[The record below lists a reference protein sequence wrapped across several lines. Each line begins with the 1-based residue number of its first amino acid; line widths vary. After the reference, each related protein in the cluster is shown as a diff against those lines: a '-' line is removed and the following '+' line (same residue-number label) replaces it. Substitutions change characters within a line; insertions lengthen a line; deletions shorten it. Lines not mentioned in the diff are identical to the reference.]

1 MHLLIVDTTGIQP
14 YIFGSNRLRENIG
27 ASHLVAQATGEWA
40 MALMPSPHN
49 INAQTGVLTDARLE
63 RDGLAA
69 EVIYAG
75 GGNFVALFR
84 DKDGAKEFTRK
95 LSRKALAEAP
105 NLQLVITH
113 QPFDWSKSLY
123 EEVQDTF
130 IKLAQEKRA
139 RALSAPLLGLSVTV
153 MCQST
158 GLPATEVTP
167 PIRDDKGYPAAAE
180 IHAKIAVATRK
191 GPQPSEADLR
201 LGRQIPPPDG
211 YDYPREFDDLGGTRG
226 EHSYIAVV
234 HADGN
239 GMGDRI
245 RRIGKG
251 QANRDYIMALRRFS
265 GELEKSS
272 EEALKKTLEQLA
284 IPIKRDGGSL
294 ILHKN
299 DAGKLLAKVELKK
312 QAGGGSHYLPFR
324 PIVFGGDDVTFVC
337 DGRLGLS
344 LAVEYLKQ
352 FEAHTAELPDGKG
365 KATACAGVA
374 IVKTHYPFARAYSL
388 AEGLCNE
395 AKKYLRRESLGGS
408 GLDWHFALSGLSE
421 DIGGIRR
428 REYKDNTLTLR
439 PVTLGDN
446 AKDSSRAWDVV
457 RGGITSFQG
466 ERWAGRRNKVKAL
479 RDALR
484 ESEGGSAV
492 ERFLTIFDVKEK
504 LPDLGLGDDCK
515 SKGWYGGRCAY
526 FDAVE
531 MLDWFIPL

>member
-180 IHAKIAVATRK
+180 IHAKIA
-191 GPQPSEADLR
+191 
-201 LGRQIPPPDG
+201 
-211 YDYPREFDDLGGTRG
+211 
-226 EHSYIAVV
+226 
-234 HADGN
+234 
-239 GMGDRI
+239 
-245 RRIGKG
+245 
-251 QANRDYIMALRRFS
+251 
-265 GELEKSS
+265 
-272 EEALKKTLEQLA
+272 
-284 IPIKRDGGSL
+284 
-294 ILHKN
+294 
-299 DAGKLLAKVELKK
+299 
-312 QAGGGSHYLPFR
+312 
-324 PIVFGGDDVTFVC
+324 
-337 DGRLGLS
+337 
-344 LAVEYLKQ
+344 
-352 FEAHTAELPDGKG
+352 
-365 KATACAGVA
+365 
-374 IVKTHYPFARAYSL
+374 
-388 AEGLCNE
+388 
-395 AKKYLRRESLGGS
+395 
-408 GLDWHFALSGLSE
+408 
-421 DIGGIRR
+421 
-428 REYKDNTLTLR
+428 
-439 PVTLGDN
+439 
-446 AKDSSRAWDVV
+446 
-457 RGGITSFQG
+457 
-466 ERWAGRRNKVKAL
+466 
-479 RDALR
+479 
-484 ESEGGSAV
+484 
-492 ERFLTIFDVKEK
+492 
-504 LPDLGLGDDCK
+504 
-515 SKGWYGGRCAY
+515 
-526 FDAVE
+526 
-531 MLDWFIPL
+531 